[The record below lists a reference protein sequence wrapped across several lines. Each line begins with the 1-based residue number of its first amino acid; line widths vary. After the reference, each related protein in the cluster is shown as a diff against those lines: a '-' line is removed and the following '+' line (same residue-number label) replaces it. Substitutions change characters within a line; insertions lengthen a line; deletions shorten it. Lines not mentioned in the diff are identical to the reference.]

1 MNEWLQEVLD
11 RYGQDVVIQT
21 ADSTVSVHAF
31 LQPVAERKEHV
42 PGMMTELGWND
53 ERLWLYLGQA
63 EASAGDTVAW
73 NGMSFRVRSSRPY
86 YIGQELTHWWASLE
100 SAKEA
105 AE

>member
-53 ERLWLYLGQA
+53 ERLWLYLGE
-63 EASAGDTVAW
+63 EALETDDRVMWDT
-73 NGMSFRVRSSRPY
+73 MTFRVRSCRPY
-86 YIGQELTHWWASLE
+86 YLGNKVTHYWATLE
-100 SAKEA
+100 RAKEE